1 MVLIGRCKK
10 KKEVRGMK
18 RVLCLTV
25 LILAVMGGVPVA
37 YGDQLKVALFLP
49 GNLGDMGFFDS
60 AARGVKMAAEE
71 LGIQYTIIE
80 AGPDPAAW
88 GPGLEDVAYGPYD
101 VVITGAPP
109 MATHVERVAV
119 LLPDKH
125 FILFD
130 TQVNYERHPELT
142 NVYSILYKQNE
153 GAFLAG
159 ALAAL
164 VTTSDMPK
172 ANPEPIIGFIG
183 GQDYPVIND
192 FLVGYIQGAQYINP
206 EIKVLIAYAGTFSDP
221 AKGKELA
228 LAQYRA
234 GADIVFPAAAMTSLG
249 ALEAAKEIDKYAIG
263 VDDDQSLI
271 FTEKLGDTETA
282 EHILSS
288 ALKKVDVSL
297 FQALKLHVTGKLPYG
312 QAEAWGIAEGAV
324 GLADNLIYRTH
335 VPESFRKTLTEL
347 EQKILAGEIIV
358 RSAFGMSPQELDAMR
373 QAVKP

>member
-1 MVLIGRCKK
+1 
-10 KKEVRGMK
+10 MK
-18 RVLCLTV
+18 RVLCLVV
-25 LILAVMGGVPVA
+25 LFLGVIGAALVA
-37 YGDQLKVALFLP
+37 YGDQLKVVLFLP

-71 LGIQYTIIE
+71 LGIQYTIVE

-88 GPGLEDVAYGPYD
+88 GSGLEDVAYGPYE
-101 VVITGAPP
+101 VIITGAPP
-109 MATHVERVAV
+109 MATHVERVAA
-119 LLPDKH
+119 LLPGKY

-130 TQVNYERHPELT
+130 AQVDYEHHPELT

-172 ANPEPIIGFIG
+172 VNPEPIIGFIG
-183 GQDYPVIND
+183 GQDYPIIND

-234 GADIVFPAAAMTSLG
+234 GADVVFPAAAMTSLG
-249 ALEAAKEIDKYAIG
+249 ALEAAKEADRYAIG
-263 VDDDQSLI
+263 VDDDQALI
-271 FTEKLGDTETA
+271 FAEKLGDIETA
-282 EHILSS
+282 KHILSS
-288 ALKKVDVSL
+288 ALKRVDVSL
-297 FQALKLHVTGKLPYG
+297 YFALKLHVAGKLSYG
-312 QAEAWGIAEGAV
+312 QAVAWGLAEGAV
-324 GLADNLIYRTH
+324 GLADNSIYRTY
-335 VPESFRKTLTEL
+335 VPEVFRKTLAEL
-347 EQKILAGEIIV
+347 EQRILRGEIV
-358 RSAFGMSPQELDAMR
+358 VKSAFGMSPQELNAIR
-373 QAVKP
+373 QAVQP